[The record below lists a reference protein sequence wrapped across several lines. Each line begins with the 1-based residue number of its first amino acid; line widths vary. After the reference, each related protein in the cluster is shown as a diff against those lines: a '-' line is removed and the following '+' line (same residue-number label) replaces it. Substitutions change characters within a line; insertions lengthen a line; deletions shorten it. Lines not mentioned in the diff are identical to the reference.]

1 MKLGLKKKVY
11 FEPLQKAG
19 AADTG
24 GGVQAQSS
32 CVSGA
37 SRPRPPSRVA
47 GSTSGSIASD
57 RTPRT
62 GGGTHNKVRAGLRGW
77 RPRGSEHPGKRAPG
91 RRGEQQV
98 HGREPE
104 STREVFT
111 GHSGWLGQITLLHP
125 VPKSLP
131 WSPIHSQPCVYT
143 WARIQFHTHTPPV
156 PFPLVSDLLALG
168 VPEPEPRTPAPQR
181 SRSGCVSRL

>member
-24 GGVQAQSS
+24 WGVQAQSS

-77 RPRGSEHPGKRAPG
+77 RP
-91 RRGEQQV
+91 
-98 HGREPE
+98 
-104 STREVFT
+104 
-111 GHSGWLGQITLLHP
+111 
-125 VPKSLP
+125 
-131 WSPIHSQPCVYT
+131 
-143 WARIQFHTHTPPV
+143 
-156 PFPLVSDLLALG
+156 
-168 VPEPEPRTPAPQR
+168 
-181 SRSGCVSRL
+181 